1 MPEWAGNPFLWIVV
15 AIAVGGLIFGAGKWV
30 GAVNSDRASFS
41 AFTKEIRDDIKKIL
55 DRLPSQ
61 TVSSSSPLQLTEL
74 GRTISVRISALS
86 IAEEL
91 AAVVREQVR
100 GRQAYEIQEICF
112 DYVLKQYEPREDQEA
127 VIKECAYENGIDLEQ
142 VMKVIAVELRDFLL
156 RER

>member
-1 MPEWAGNPFLWIVV
+1 MPDWAGNPFLWIAV

-30 GAVNSDRASFS
+30 GAVNSDRTSFNE
-41 AFTKEIRDDIKKIL
+41 FMKEIRDDVKKIL

-61 TVSSSSPLQLTEL
+61 AVSSGSPLQLTEL
-74 GRTISVRISALS
+74 GRTISARIGGLS

-91 AAVVREQVR
+91 AAKMREQA
-100 GRQAYEIQEICF
+100 GGKQAYEIQEICF
-112 DYVLKQYEPREDQEA
+112 DYVLKRYEPPEEQEA
-127 VIKECAYENGIDLEQ
+127 LIKECAYENGIDLEQ